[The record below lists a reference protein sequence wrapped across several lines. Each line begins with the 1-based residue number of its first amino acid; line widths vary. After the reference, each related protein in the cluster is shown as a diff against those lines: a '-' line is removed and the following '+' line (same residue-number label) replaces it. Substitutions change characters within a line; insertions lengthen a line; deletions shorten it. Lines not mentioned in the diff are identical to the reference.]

1 MMMESAVA
9 ETASSEPVSDAMA
22 TLAEDYQRDGYI
34 WPLDLLSVDEAK
46 ALRDDLEAAEAELAG
61 DAEKSALLQSYPDR
75 LLPSFHQLTRHPTL
89 IAAAE
94 AILGPDI
101 IVYAAQLFTKEA
113 KTPHI
118 VSWHQDLTYWGLSDL
133 DEITCWVAL
142 SPATSDSGCM
152 RFVPGTHREQIV
164 AHVDT
169 FNDYNLLTRG
179 QEIAVKVD
187 ESDAVTAELK
197 PGQTSIHHGHLFHAS
212 GPNSTADR
220 RIGFAIRYITPTM
233 AQETGERTLVTLVKG
248 EDRHN
253 HFKLANAPEG
263 RLSEADFERCR
274 VDAKL
279 RRRILYAGADS
290 SKGKRY
296 QDVGSE

>member
-1 MMMESAVA
+1 VNTDSAVA
-9 ETASSEPVSDAMA
+9 VTANSQSVSDAMA
-22 TLAEDYQRDGYI
+22 RQVADYQRDGFI
-34 WPLDLLSVDEAK
+34 WPLDVLSVDEAK
-46 ALRDDLEAAEAELAG
+46 ALRNDLEAAEAELAG
-61 DAEKSALLQSYPDR
+61 NAEKSALLQSYPDR

-113 KTPHI
+113 NTPHI

-142 SPATSDSGCM
+142 SPATSQSGCM
-152 RFVPGTHREQIV
+152 RFVPGTHRERIV
-164 AHVDT
+164 PHVDT
-169 FNDYNLLTRG
+169 FSDYNLLTRG
-179 QEIAVKVD
+179 QEIAVEVD
-187 ESDAVTAELK
+187 EADAVTAELK
-197 PGQTSIHHGHLFHAS
+197 PGQASIHHGHLFHAS
-212 GPNSTADR
+212 GPNSAADR
-220 RIGFAIRYITPTM
+220 RIGFAIRYITP
-233 AQETGERTLVTLVKG
+233 AIRQESGERTLVTLVKG
-248 EDRHN
+248 EDRYS
-253 HFKLANAPEG
+253 HFKLAGAPPG
-263 RLSEADFERCR
+263 RLSEADFARCR
-274 VDAKL
+274 ADAKL